1 MTEQEKL
8 EIYRQVL
15 DGRLESDFVVLDN
28 VGMAPPLN
36 VDYHSQYYYIGLCR
50 SGLMRCRYDYRDLEF
65 KAGDICWVIPD
76 HLLSH
81 SYVSPDYRVLSVFI
95 KRSYVM
101 HLRQQGVLGHYHFPT
116 YLTHMSLPPE
126 RFETICDSFRLIM
139 SVQRLGVPH
148 QEELVALLVHL
159 IAMLCDYFIEQGLDG
174 KPRGLLKNE
183 DLFER
188 FYADIIA
195 CHRQSREVAFYAH
208 RQCLS
213 PKYFATLVRQLTGV
227 AASEWINSY
236 VMLEAK
242 RLLLRVPHAPVE
254 QVARELG
261 FCELPSFSR
270 FFRQHEGQTPSEFR
284 KSR

>member
-8 EIYRQVL
+8 EIYRQAL

-36 VDYHSQYYYIGLCR
+36 VDYHAQYYYIGLCR

-76 HLLSH
+76 HVLSH

-126 RFETICDSFRLIM
+126 RFETICDIFRLIM
-139 SVQRLGVPH
+139 SVQRLGVPQ
-148 QEELVALLVHL
+148 QEELVASLVHV
-159 IAMLCDYFIEQGLDG
+159 IATLCDYFIEHPAAEGGQ
-174 KPRGLLKNE
+174 K
-183 DLFER
+183 R

-195 CHRQSREVAFYAH
+195 CHRQSREVAFYAR

-227 AASEWINSY
+227 AASEWINNY

-261 FCELPSFSR
+261 FCELASFSR
-270 FFRQHEGQTPSEFR
+270 FFRQHEGQTPSGFR